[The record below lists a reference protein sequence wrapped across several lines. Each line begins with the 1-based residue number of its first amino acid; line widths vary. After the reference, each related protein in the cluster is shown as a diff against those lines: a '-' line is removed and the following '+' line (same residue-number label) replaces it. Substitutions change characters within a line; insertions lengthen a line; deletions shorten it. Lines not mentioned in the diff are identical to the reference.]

1 MPYGQVLINNAL
13 TILGILE
20 QGGTPS
26 NSDAADALV
35 TLNSYWEAAGIDEG
49 WIYAV
54 QQQQCTWTATHA
66 SAGIGPT
73 AASPFNVAVP
83 SRIYNATFV
92 LSTGVRV
99 PLNIVP
105 QEHYFGHHDLTA
117 AALVPD
123 ELYYDYNI
131 DPALGSGTL
140 YLYPAPSSTGAK
152 LELENAATFADF
164 TLAGLY
170 MLPQGFQDALQEIL
184 AWKLLTHYGAAIAQQ
199 TAEVVREN
207 GTKAEQRVRAMNARN
222 RMIPPE
228 AAGMAAGG
236 GASPISG
243 PAAAQFQG
251 LQPGR

>member
-54 QQQQCTWTATHA
+54 QQQQFTWTATHA

-105 QEHYFGHHDLTA
+105 QDTTRPSRPRRRGARARRT
-117 AALVPD
+117 
-123 ELYYDYNI
+123 I
-131 DPALGSGTL
+131 TTTTSTL
-140 YLYPAPSSTGAK
+140 HSA
-152 LELENAATFADF
+152 
-164 TLAGLY
+164 
-170 MLPQGFQDALQEIL
+170 
-184 AWKLLTHYGAAIAQQ
+184 
-199 TAEVVREN
+199 
-207 GTKAEQRVRAMNARN
+207 
-222 RMIPPE
+222 
-228 AAGMAAGG
+228 
-236 GASPISG
+236 
-243 PAAAQFQG
+243 
-251 LQPGR
+251 PGRFTSTRRHHRLAQSLSWKTPRPSPTLRLPGSTCSRRASRMPSRRSSRGSSSPTMAPPSRSKRPK